1 MALACE
7 LADDAEAA
15 WRDLDNWTE
24 IPRDLHDPEYEEY
37 QFHAEE
43 VERTT
48 LSYRHALQRLWRAS
62 SAIAMLDACPA
73 QLAAGMPA
81 SETNSEPCS
90 CGGGRIALI
99 PWALHREAWGFCS
112 CDAASWHVLQSRE
125 RISQQFQ
132 QEIAEM
138 RASMGW
144 HIAGA
149 AQVS

>member
-48 LSYRHALQRLWRAS
+48 LSYRHALQRLWACGVRHLRLRCLTLALPSWRRGCQRRRRTASHARAVVV
-62 SAIAMLDACPA
+62 
-73 QLAAGMPA
+73 G
-81 SETNSEPCS
+81 
-90 CGGGRIALI
+90 
-99 PWALHREAWGFCS
+99 
-112 CDAASWHVLQSRE
+112 
-125 RISQQFQ
+125 
-132 QEIAEM
+132 
-138 RASMGW
+138 
-144 HIAGA
+144 
-149 AQVS
+149 